1 MPKTQSTKSA
11 AKASIHYPL
20 DAIDEITSYFDRVQA
35 VADLISSATEPSN
48 PAGVSL
54 HALCAAG
61 GLIYSDVDVLRA
73 DFDDVVKALDL
84 YAHAPILALAPKAG
98 RKRKGS

>member
-35 VADLISSATEPSN
+35 VADLISAATELSN

-54 HALCAAG
+54 HALCDAG
-61 GLIYSDVDVLRA
+61 GLVYSDVDVLRA
-73 DFDDVVKALDL
+73 DFHEVLKALDL
-84 YAHAPILALAPKAG
+84 YAHAAPIGSAPKAH
-98 RKRKGS
+98 RKPKGS